1 VTDTARYNRPWGI
14 AVASD
19 GNLYVTE
26 GGGFRLVKL
35 NAAGTQQWTV
45 GQAGVWGSDN
55 AHLGSSRA
63 GPEGNPAVD
72 SAGRIY
78 VPDTGNHRV
87 QIFNSNGTYFTTLGN
102 EDCHPGNGLGNKEFC
117 SPRGVAVDSNGRIYV
132 ADSDN
137 HRVQVF
143 DSSHI
148 YTATLGVTGVSGSDD
163 AHFQDP
169 HGVAVDG
176 SGNIFVADT
185 ENRRVQKCTLSGV
198 SYTCSTFAGATGE
211 CGDDFD
217 HLCGPHAVAVDASGR
232 VYVSDRYNQRIQVFD
247 SSGAYLTTIGGN
259 WGPTTGQM
267 RDPLGVAVDSAGN
280 VYVTDSENH
289 RIQKFAPGVPGW
301 RQVNINGFGDRNNQE
316 AIRLAVHDD
325 HLFAS
330 TANQATGG
338 EVWCSANGTEWNQVN
353 LDGFGVI
360 SNTIAFVEG
369 SFNGYL
375 YVGTTNNAT
384 GAEIWRCTT
393 CDGNDWTRVVSN
405 GFDDINNNT
414 VQRVVVFSNTLYAT
428 VDNGVTGVEVW
439 KSPTG
444 NADPWTQSNMDGFG
458 NPQNTGAWAAAVF
471 DGYLYVA
478 TAVAGDWTPP
488 DSFGVEVWRTDGGNN
503 WVKVTPEGFGGRE
516 NVAWDLVLA
525 GGKLYLSLGNF
536 NGAQVWRCV
545 ICDGSDWEH
554 VVDGSFGTNAF
565 ATVLF
570 EYQNKLIATTTN
582 NWTIGENGID
592 VWRSEDGV
600 HWIQISSQ
608 GFGDPCNAKV
618 GTGAIVEYKGM
629 FYLGTQ
635 NWATGA
641 ELWQLLS
648 QVYLPLVVRN
658 GSTR

>member
-1 VTDTARYNRPWGI
+1 VPYVTDTARYNRPWGI

-301 RQVNINGFGDRNNQE
+301 QQVNINGFGDRHNE
-316 AIRLAVHDD
+316 SVLALIQV
-325 HLFAS
+325 LGNYLYAGTGNS
-330 TANQATGG
+330 TTGG
-338 EVWCSANGTEWNQVN
+338 ELWRTPDGTTWTQVYT
-353 LDGFGVI
+353 DGFGTADNREIWPGTVF
-360 SNTIAFVEG
+360 A
-369 SFNGYL
+369 GYL
-375 YVGTTNNAT
+375 YVGTTNDT
-384 GAEIWRCTT
+384 SGGQIWRSN
-393 CDGNDWTRVVSN
+393 DGLTWTMVISAGFADVNNMRVGAMISF
-405 GFDDINNNT
+405 GDH
-414 VQRVVVFSNTLYAT
+414 LYAST
-428 VDNGVTGVEVW
+428 GNGVTGAEVW
-439 KSPTG
+439 RTPDGPS
-444 NADPWTQSNMDGFG
+444 WTQVDADGFG
-458 NPQNTGAWAAAVF
+458 DANNREMLSMTVF

-478 TAVAGDWTPP
+478 AQNGDTGCEIWRTPDGTTWTQANADGFGDAGNQWPWLAEFEGYLYAGMANETTGGQVWRSLDGTTWTQVI
-488 DSFGVEVWRTDGGNN
+488 DNGFGDPNNSYIGHFIRLAGRFYATTTNWTTGAEVWRTNDGLTWNQVSPDGFGDSNN
-503 WVKVTPEGFGGRE
+503 GDLWGAPGVFGGR
-516 NVAWDLVLA
+516 
-525 GGKLYLSLGNF
+525 
-536 NGAQVWRCV
+536 
-545 ICDGSDWEH
+545 
-554 VVDGSFGTNAF
+554 
-565 ATVLF
+565 LF
-570 EYQNKLIATTTN
+570 
-582 NWTIGENGID
+582 
-592 VWRSEDGV
+592 
-600 HWIQISSQ
+600 
-608 GFGDPCNAKV
+608 
-618 GTGAIVEYKGM
+618 
-629 FYLGTQ
+629 LGTP
-635 NWATGA
+635 NWANGG
-641 ELWQLLS
+641 EVWMLLH
-648 QVYLPLVVRN
+648 QVYLPLVLRN
-658 GSTR
+658 HQ